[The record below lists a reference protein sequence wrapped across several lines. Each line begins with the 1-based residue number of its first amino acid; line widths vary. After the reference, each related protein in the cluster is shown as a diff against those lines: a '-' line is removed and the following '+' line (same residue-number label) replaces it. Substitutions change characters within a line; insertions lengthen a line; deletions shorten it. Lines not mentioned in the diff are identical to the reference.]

1 MYNISS
7 KKRYLR
13 RNAMIKRIA
22 LAFLVALLAT
32 VLAGCNTVKGVGKD
46 IESGGKAIERSSGK

>member
-1 MYNISS
+1 
-7 KKRYLR
+7 
-13 RNAMIKRIA
+13 MIRQ
-22 LAFLVALLAT
+22 VAVAVLLTLCVT

>member
-1 MYNISS
+1 MVRKI
-7 KKRYLR
+7 
-13 RNAMIKRIA
+13 AM
-22 LAFLVALLAT
+22 AFLLALLAT

>member
-1 MYNISS
+1 MI
-7 KKRYLR
+7 R
-13 RNAMIKRIA
+13 RIVLTALCIA
-22 LAFLVALLAT
+22 

>member
-1 MYNISS
+1 
-7 KKRYLR
+7 
-13 RNAMIKRIA
+13 MIKRIA